1 MEAAKREAE
10 RALSRGQAPYGCIIT
25 KDNQIVATAHNQVG
39 LRQDATAHAEM
50 LAIQEAQAILGS
62 TQLTGCTMYTTAE
75 PCPMCAGAVLWS
87 EVDSVVYGVS
97 IQDIVEAGGKQ
108 IAMNLQDIV
117 NQSPRD
123 LQVIGGVM
131 RDELIVLYQRHYL

>member
-25 KDNQIVATAHNQVG
+25 KDNQIVAAAHNQVG